1 MINLIKF
8 LKPSLTGN
16 DGKASARSLTNAW
29 IVVLVTALVV
39 NHITLTNYIIRQTT
53 PNNTVVNII
62 DANTYLILV
71 LCAFIGVLFGII
83 AFQSITELVRTVRG
97 GSAAPIEVKTNTT
110 TTVTP
115 TDNQIKTED
124 NGN

>member
-1 MINLIKF
+1 MKKLIEF
-8 LKPSLTGN
+8 LKPSLLGN

-29 IVVLVTALVV
+29 IVVIVTALSA
-39 NHITLTNYIIRQTT
+39 NHIYLTNYIIKQTV
-53 PNNTVVNII
+53 PNNTVINII

-97 GSAAPIEVKTNTT
+97 GSTPPIEVKTNTT

-115 TDNQIKTED
+115 TNTQD
-124 NGN
+124 GNN